1 MWLKTLPF
9 LRLAAVASVAHDA
22 QPVDGVRDVHGQR
35 AHVQKQAGAIE
46 ERVRLARLVQLDD
59 EAEQADANDNVQ
71 NARHHGRRRG
81 QLLQMSF
88 ERRVVCR
95 GLYLCY

>member
-1 MWLKTLPF
+1 
-9 LRLAAVASVAHDA
+9 
-22 QPVDGVRDVHGQR
+22 
-35 AHVQKQAGAIE
+35 
-46 ERVRLARLVQLDD
+46 
-59 EAEQADANDNVQ
+59 VQ